1 MSTVYQ
7 SVPGAS
13 GRKEKFFD
21 GIADDIRDCH
31 SNGSALLFF
40 APGVSKGRTRSPAS
54 PTLTMLLM
62 PKPPRLR
69 PLYAFGD
76 SEGTRTPDLQRDRL
90 AFYATELR
98 SHIGLIDFSLNL
110 YVYIISEISIKI
122 KLFLSKFSLVESAK
136 TLLVRLHRARSPLF
150 ICWESLSHFPKRL
163 WFPAYPC

>member
-7 SVPGAS
+7 SEPGAS

-62 PKPPRLR
+62 PKPTDLAVALAYCRGTQLYNDVLR
-69 PLYAFGD
+69 PH
-76 SEGTRTPDLQRDRL
+76 T
-90 AFYATELR
+90 
-98 SHIGLIDFSLNL
+98 
-110 YVYIISEISIKI
+110 
-122 KLFLSKFSLVESAK
+122 
-136 TLLVRLHRARSPLF
+136 
-150 ICWESLSHFPKRL
+150 KRV
-163 WFPAYPC
+163 